1 METYLKLKDLS
12 KVLNYSYPAL
22 RNFYYLNRDKVKT
35 KWEKNYKLYH
45 VNDMKNLLPEKKL
58 VPISEN
64 EAEKIY
70 ELYNTGSS
78 IREIIELTKRGADAI
93 KTVLRKRGINGF
105 NDYHAKLDLETKNLY
120 QQMYKHY
127 EENKCSVDKVCKVFK
142 YNFPHRFIHYVRRTG
157 KRVNTYSDIRA
168 NVTAPDFFKIIES
181 EIQAY
186 LLGFFAAD
194 GHIEKRKD
202 YDSYTLRV
210 GVQTDDAH
218 ILMLYAKY
226 LTDNQVSISA
236 SETKGQVTI
245 AITCKEIG
253 EDLLKLGYD
262 NRKTYTCHKVPSIPE
277 KYMHHFIRGFFDG
290 DGSIIVNRRIADKR
304 LSGYNKS
311 CVFTGHN
318 KDLLEDVIAQIG
330 LVEGEYNF
338 TERKPHSKEVKG
350 NRATFNSNWIVNIF
364 NRQSLIKI
372 YNYLY
377 KDANFYFK
385 RKKDK
390 FDLAIL
396 TTEETDAVLQ
406 GNL

>member
-1 METYLKLKDLS
+1 METYLKLKDLP
-12 KVLNYSYPAL
+12 KVLNYSYPSL
-22 RNFYYLNRDKVKT
+22 RTFYYNNRDKVRT

-45 VNDMKNLLPEKKL
+45 IDDMKSLLPEKKR
-58 VPISEN
+58 VPISDSEI
-64 EAEKIY
+64 EEIY
-70 ELYNTGSS
+70 ELYTTGSS
-78 IREIIELTKRGADAI
+78 IREIIEVTSRSADAI
-93 KTVLRKRGINGF
+93 KDTLRKKGINGF
-105 NDYHAKLDLETKNLY
+105 NDYHAKLDSETKNLY

-127 EENKCSVDKVCKVFK
+127 QDNKCSVVEVCKIFG
-142 YNFPHRFIHYVRRTG
+142 YDFPNRFIHYIRRTG
-157 KRVNTYSDIRA
+157 RRVNTYSDIRA
-168 NVTAPDFFKIIES
+168 IITAPDFFKNIES

-245 AITCKEIG
+245 AITSKEIG

-262 NRKTYTCHKVPSIPE
+262 NRKTYTCHKVPPIPKE
-277 KYMHHFIRGFFDG
+277 YMHHFIRGFFDG

-318 KDLLEDVIAQIG
+318 KDLLKDVISQIG
-330 LVEGEYNF
+330 LTKGEYKF
-338 TERKPHSKEVKG
+338 TEKKPHSREVKG
-350 NRATFNSNWIVNIF
+350 NLATFGTNWIVNIS
-364 NRQSLIKI
+364 NRQSLIKV